1 MAMRSA
7 IPSTTHNSFSS
18 RRSSRHRPHS
28 SASVRLKQRP
38 HRWTFCFTSEMAA
51 ARSRAYSSGAR
62 RMWKARR
69 CAVFSPMPGSL
80 ASCATSRFNASGLMR
95 AVERLERSGD
105 ARDLHAAGDLRELLL
120 GVLVRLGERG
130 VHGGGDEVLEHGEI
144 VRIDQRLVDL
154 DRLDRRRA
162 GGDDGHAAVPGLPL
176 DGLVGERLLARLD
189 LLGELVGL
197 PDEVVQIHAWHRDS
211 PGSLRRAPYQG
222 YEPSSFVSGSGG
234 GRSFSSTWT
243 CSISPPSARST
254 ERTAAWALTFAS
266 VLRSYASRDCCSCS
280 ARLSPARAATS
291 GASSRTRRMGLPKC
305 SDSA

>member
-7 IPSTTHNSFSS
+7 IPSTTHRSFSS

-38 HRWTFCFTSEMAA
+38 HRCTFCFTSEMAA

-80 ASCATSRFNASGLMR
+80 ASCATNRFRASGLI
-95 AVERLERSGD
+95 SGE

-120 GVLVRLGERG
+120 GVLVRLGQRG
-130 VHGGGDEVLEHGEI
+130 VHGGGHEVLEHGEI
-144 VRIDQRLVDL
+144 IRVDERLVDL
-154 DRLDRRRA
+154 DGLDRRRA

-176 DGLVGERLLARLD
+176 DGLVGERLLPRLD
-189 LLGELVGL
+189 LLGQLVGL

-254 ERTAAWALTFAS
+254 ERTAAWALTFA
-266 VLRSYASRDCCSCS
+266 
-280 ARLSPARAATS
+280 
-291 GASSRTRRMGLPKC
+291 
-305 SDSA
+305 